1 MFLSR
6 KNGGVATPIFSRDKL
21 RPACPDKCREL
32 FRGSVLIIV
41 LWVIII
47 LTILAVSVSVVA
59 SSQVFSARRYRN
71 QVTAYFIARSGI
83 ALCLAELNRDKET
96 NTYDALKETWSN
108 KAELFNDKPVG
119 SGFLGVAYEYS
130 NQIKTVSSEGE
141 STVTNTFYG
150 MIDEERKINI
160 NTASAAV
167 LETLFQDRASL
178 SPGQA
183 KEIADSIVDWRD
195 TDDTRRDNG
204 AETGYYQSL
213 SSPYPCK
220 NNKFDILEE
229 VILVKG
235 MRPEI
240 FQTVRDFITVYGDGR
255 VNINTAPFPVLHA
268 LGPSEILAEK
278 IIRCRSGSD
287 EIDGTEDDEVF
298 TQPSAIISALN
309 KKQTLTQEETNQI
322 NNLITTNA
330 IGVKSTYFQII
341 SSGYLADINTGEKDP
356 KNSKRI
362 TCIITRNGKIV
373 LWQE

>member
-1 MFLSR
+1 MESR
-6 KNGGVATPIFSRDKL
+6 
-21 RPACPDKCREL
+21 L
-32 FRGSVLIIV
+32 FRHPWRASPFGAGGSVLIIV

-59 SSQVFSARRYRN
+59 SSQVFSAKRYRN

-83 ALCLAELNRDKET
+83 ALCLAELNRDKEA
-96 NTYDALKETWSN
+96 NTYDALKEEWSN

-160 NTASAAV
+160 NAASAAV

-268 LGPSEILAEK
+268 LGPSEILADK

-298 TQPSAIISALN
+298 TQPSAIISVLN

-362 TCIITRNGKIV
+362 NCIITRNGKIV

>member
-1 MFLSR
+1 MS
-6 KNGGVATPIFSRDKL
+6 KNGEAATPTFSRDKL
-21 RPACPDKCREL
+21 RPACSDSEIFREEL

-59 SSQVFSARRYRN
+59 SSQVFFVRRYRN
-71 QVTAYFIARSGI
+71 QMTAYFIARAGLV
-83 ALCLAELNRDKET
+83 LCIAELNRDKEA
-96 NTYDALKETWSN
+96 NNYDALKEEWSN
-108 KAELFNDKPVG
+108 KAELFHDRPVG
-119 SGFLGVAYEYS
+119 NGFLSVSYEYFS
-130 NQIKTVSSEGE
+130 NIVSAEGKTA
-141 STVTNTFYG
+141 VTNTFYG

-160 NTASAAV
+160 NTASATV
-167 LETLFQDRASL
+167 LQALFQDRASL
-178 SPGQA
+178 TPSQA

-195 TDDTRRDNG
+195 TDDTKRESG
-204 AETGYYQSL
+204 AENGYYQSL

-229 VILVKG
+229 LILVKG

-240 FQTVRDFITVYGDGR
+240 FQGIRDFITIYGDGR
-255 VNINTAPFPVLHA
+255 VNINTASYPVLHS

-278 IIRCRSGSD
+278 IIQCRAGSD
-287 EIDGTEDDEVF
+287 EIEGTEDDEVF
-298 TQPSAIISALN
+298 TQPSTIISTLN

-341 SSGYLADINTGEKDP
+341 SRGCLADINTGEKDL
-356 KNSKRI
+356 KNSKKI
-362 TCIITRNGKIV
+362 ICIINRNGKIMS
-373 LWQE
+373 WQE